1 MLLLVTV
8 KHASPNNATAQYNI
22 VRADHRLCLARA
34 VRLYATI
41 LLHLLPANRAE
52 QEHLIVEKTRS
63 KLGGIVFLTVLVC
76 SLLWAT
82 TEAFAVVFAAEH
94 KHQQSV

>member
-1 MLLLVTV
+1 MLL
-8 KHASPNNATAQYNI
+8 
-22 VRADHRLCLARA
+22 R
-34 VRLYATI
+34 
-41 LLHLLPANRAE
+41 LLPANRAE

-63 KLGGIVFLTVLVC
+63 KLGGIVFLTVLAC